1 MEQIQNK
8 KPTARRKRD
17 EVRIVVKPIYV
28 GDQSMT
34 EVFEKVAFDNIKSRL
49 KTG

>member
-1 MEQIQNK
+1 MEQITNK
-8 KPTARRKRD
+8 KPTARRRKD

-28 GDQSMT
+28 GDRTMK